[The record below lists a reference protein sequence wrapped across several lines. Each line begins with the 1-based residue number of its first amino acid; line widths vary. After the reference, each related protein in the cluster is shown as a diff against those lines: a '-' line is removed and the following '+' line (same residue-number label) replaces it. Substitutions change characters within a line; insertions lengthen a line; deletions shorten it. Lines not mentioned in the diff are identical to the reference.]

1 MMTGG
6 DTAADS
12 PETGKKEV
20 IEIGMRKTIALIA
33 HDAKK
38 EDMVQLVKAHKE
50 ELAEVDLIA
59 TRSTGLTLKER
70 AGLPVT
76 LLQSGPLGGDQQ
88 IGALVA
94 NGEVT
99 AVIFLRDPLTAHPH
113 EPDVSALLRV
123 CDVHD
128 VPLATNL
135 ATAEAV
141 LHLVSEHPEALAEH
155 HLAAQFIKEMAS
167 AHN

>member
-1 MMTGG
+1 
-6 DTAADS
+6 
-12 PETGKKEV
+12 
-20 IEIGMRKTIALIA
+20 MRKTLALVA

-38 EDMVQLVKAHKE
+38 DDLVQLVKAHKE
-50 ELAEVDLIA
+50 ELAKVDLVA
-59 TRSTGLTLKER
+59 TRSTGQLMQER
-70 AGLPVT
+70 TGLPVT

-88 IGALVA
+88 IGALIA
-94 NGEVT
+94 SEEVN

-123 CDVHD
+123 CDVHN

-141 LHLVSEHPEALAEH
+141 LHLMAEHPEALGGH
-155 HLAAQFIKEMAS
+155 HIAAQFISEMAPCIK
-167 AHN
+167 

>member
-1 MMTGG
+1 MV
-6 DTAADS
+6 D
-12 PETGKKEV
+12 EL
-20 IEIGMRKTIALIA
+20 KTIFNPAIRGCGITPKTLALVA

-38 EDMVQLVKAHKE
+38 DEMVQLVKAHRE
-50 ELAEVDLIA
+50 ALAGVNLVA
-59 TRSTGLTLKER
+59 TRNTGQTIKTLTKLAVK
-70 AGLPVT
+70 
-76 LLQSGPLGGDQQ
+76 LLESGPLGGDQQ

-94 NGEVT
+94 EGAVD

-123 CDVHD
+123 CDVHN

-141 LHLVSEHPEALAEH
+141 LHFVTGHPEAAPDRVEITQLLEE
-155 HLAAQFIKEMAS
+155 IAS
-167 AHN
+167 VHTQR

>member
-1 MMTGG
+1 MINT
-6 DTAADS
+6 
-12 PETGKKEV
+12 
-20 IEIGMRKTIALIA
+20 RKTMAMIA
-33 HDAKK
+33 HDSKK

-59 TRSTGLTLKER
+59 TRSTGQLIGGRT
-70 AGLPVT
+70 GLPVT

-94 NGEVT
+94 NGEVD
-99 AVIFLRDPLTAHPH
+99 AVVFLRDPLTAHPH

-123 CDVHD
+123 CDVHN
-128 VPLATNL
+128 VPLATNI

-141 LHLVSEHPEALAEH
+141 LHLVFEHPEALGGH
-155 HLAAQFIKEMAS
+155 HLAAQFVEEMTS
-167 AHN
+167 VHE